1 MAAPAAQAPGHANHC
16 RSRVT
21 MAVGV
26 NMLFGVPPMRAL
38 AAPLLACAALAGC
51 ATPGQQRLAEQDPLE
66 RYNRAVWDMNMA
78 IDKSV
83 VKPTASAYRTVTPK
97 AARRGISRILDN
109 FDEPFSAINSLLQG
123 RPDRAVRSLGRFVV
137 NSTIGVG
144 GLADHATG
152 LGLPEESADFGQ
164 TMAVWG
170 INAGPYVVLPLLGP
184 STFRDSVGIG
194 VQFAFD
200 PQNLVQRQVM
210 STPSRWSLRAFEAID
225 LRAKLMDM
233 GADAVLETSADPY
246 ATARSAYLQRRA
258 AIVAGVRQQAPS
270 GVDPADFE
278 GLGDTGATPAPA
290 DDTGEF
296 DAIPDSYNQGTSPT
310 GEAPPTP
317 AP

>member
-1 MAAPAAQAPGHANHC
+1 
-16 RSRVT
+16 
-21 MAVGV
+21 
-26 NMLFGVPPMRAL
+26 MRPL
-38 AAPLLACAALAGC
+38 ATPLLACAALTAC

-78 IDKSV
+78 LDKSI

-97 AARRGISRILDN
+97 AARRGIGRILDN

-152 LGLPEESADFGQ
+152 FGLPEEPADFGQ
-164 TMAVWG
+164 TLAVWG
-170 INAGPYVVLPLLGP
+170 VNAGPYVVLPLLGP
-184 STFRDSVGIG
+184 STFRDSVGFG
-194 VQFAFD
+194 VEFAFD
-200 PQNLVQRQVM
+200 PQNLVQRRVM
-210 STPSRWSLRAFEAID
+210 STWPRWGLRGFEAID

-258 AIVAGVRQQAPS
+258 AIIAGVRQQAPT

-278 GLGDTGATPAPA
+278 GFGDPGALPAPA

-296 DAIPDSYNQGTSPT
+296 DAIPDGYNQEASP
-310 GEAPPTP
+310 GGAP
-317 AP
+317 APTTTP

>member
-1 MAAPAAQAPGHANHC
+1 M
-16 RSRVT
+16 RSL
-21 MAVGV
+21 AV
-26 NMLFGVPPMRAL
+26 
-38 AAPLLACAALAGC
+38 PLLACAALTAC

-78 IDKSV
+78 LDRNL

-144 GLADHATG
+144 GLADHATEFG
-152 LGLPEESADFGQ
+152 LVEEPADFGQ
-164 TMAVWG
+164 TLAVWG
-170 INAGPYVVLPLLGP
+170 VNAGPYVVLPLLGP

-194 VQFAFD
+194 IEFAFD
-200 PQNLVQRQVM
+200 PQNMEQRRIM
-210 STPSRWSLRAFEAID
+210 DTRSRWSLRGFEAID

-258 AIVAGVRQQAPS
+258 AIIADVRKQAS
-270 GVDPADFE
+270 DSIDPADFE
-278 GLGDTGATPAPA
+278 GFGESGAAAPI

-296 DAIPDSYNQGTSPT
+296 DAISDGYDQNA
-310 GEAPPTP
+310 APVSEPSP
-317 AP
+317 APAP

>member
-1 MAAPAAQAPGHANHC
+1 
-16 RSRVT
+16 
-21 MAVGV
+21 MAVGTTLLSGAFL
-26 NMLFGVPPMRAL
+26 MRTLVPS
-38 AAPLLACAALAGC
+38 LLACAALTAC

-78 IDKSV
+78 LDKNL

-144 GLADHATG
+144 GLADHATEFG
-152 LGLPEESADFGQ
+152 LAEEPADFGQ
-164 TMAVWG
+164 TLAVWG
-170 INAGPYVVLPLLGP
+170 VNAGPYVVLPLLGP

-194 VQFAFD
+194 VEFGFD
-200 PQNLVQRQVM
+200 PQNMVQRQLM
-210 STPSRWSLRAFEAID
+210 STPSRWSLRGFEAID

-258 AIVAGVRQQAPS
+258 AIVAGVRKQAS
-270 GVDPADFE
+270 DDIDPADFE
-278 GLGDTGATPAPA
+278 AFDDPGSSPAPA

-296 DAIPDSYNQGTSPT
+296 DAISDDYGQGT
-310 GEAPPTP
+310 APASETAPSATP
-317 AP
+317 